1 MNRILA
7 WVFIL
12 QFATGH
18 NLLAEM
24 ARMPLLLDHYQTH
37 REETPNLSFGR
48 FLWMHYLE
56 NAHSHRDNSHA
67 QLPLHCAHGPV
78 ADSLIPGYFLPEFP
92 NELPGTQSG
101 TDSFGD
107 ETWLASDYSFGLLRP
122 PIA

>member
-1 MNRILA
+1 MNRILV

-18 NLLAEM
+18 NLLAEL

-37 REETPNLSFGR
+37 REEAPDLSFGR

-78 ADSLIPGYFLPEFP
+78 VDSLVPGHLFPEFQ
-92 NELPGTQSG
+92 NEPPPAQTGSHA
-101 TDSFGD
+101 FGD
-107 ETWLASDYSFGLLRP
+107 ETLLPSDYSFGLLRP

>member
-24 ARMPLLLDHYQTH
+24 ARMPLLLEHYRTH
-37 REETPNLSFGR
+37 REETPDLSFGR
-48 FLWMHYLE
+48 FLWMHYLD

-67 QLPLHCAHGPV
+67 QLPLHCSHGPV
-78 ADSLIPGYFLPEFP
+78 ADSLIPAHLLPELP
-92 NELPGTQSG
+92 NEWPQIEFRSH
-101 TDSFGD
+101 SFGD
-107 ETWLASDYSFGLLRP
+107 KTLIPNDYSFGLLRP